1 MRARQR
7 HCKFTGSSK
16 KAKLQSEKSKIAKLY
31 LKKRNLAHVSNPSWL
46 SYTADTYFHPFVF
59 VNKYERQPK
68 IFCSQSQKG
77 AFLVYYFH
85 VFVFAFVNVKDKYE
99 KNAKYTG
106 KSSGPTISNHE
117 TGKKAYLIF
126 VIFFTL
132 AYFKAWKFYTQ
143 KCVNSRQKQSRDKT
157 A

>member
-1 MRARQR
+1 MRKFLHVEHRVWGSQVPQSIFGSWRIWLGMRARQR

-46 SYTADTYFHPFVF
+46 SHSADTYFHPFVF

-77 AFLVYYFH
+77 AFLVYYFL

-99 KNAKYTG
+99 KQMRN
-106 KSSGPTISNHE
+106 
-117 TGKKAYLIF
+117 
-126 VIFFTL
+126 
-132 AYFKAWKFYTQ
+132 TQ
-143 KCVNSRQKQSRDKT
+143 GNFLVQLNPIMKLVRKDKVRMM
-157 A
+157 